1 MMKKIPLIRTIAG
14 LLTSVTL
21 LVFNPAHAQLK
32 IEISG
37 VGSSQLPIAVATFA
51 DEGIAPQQVSA
62 IIRDDLARSGYFK
75 LIEVGSVISE
85 TTAVNFG
92 DWKSRG
98 AEVLVVGSV
107 QKLSDGRFDVR
118 YKLLDTIKSSTLSGF
133 SLAAL
138 PSNTRLTAH
147 KIADDI
153 YEKLLGVRGVFSTR
167 VAYVTKAGSE
177 YRLEIAD
184 ADGDGIQVALR
195 SNEPIIS
202 PAWSPDGTKVAY
214 VSFEAKKPIVYVQN
228 LITRERTV
236 IANYKGSNSAPA
248 WSADGSK
255 LAIALSRDGLTQI
268 YSVNANGTGLQR
280 LTTSSGI
287 DTEPQF
293 SADGQYIYF
302 LSDRSGGP
310 QIYRMSANGGEA
322 KRVTFGG
329 SYNITPRISPDGN
342 TLAYISR
349 RDGKFQLYSLDLASS
364 QEQRLSD
371 TVKDESPSFSPNG
384 RYIMYATE
392 SGRRGSLAVVSVDG
406 KVKQKLTVQA
416 GDIREPTWGPFMK

>member
-1 MMKKIPLIRTIAG
+1 MRIFTLIKNLSLAG
-14 LLTSVTL
+14 LLVAN
-21 LVFNPAHAQLK
+21 VAHAQLRV
-32 IEISG
+32 EISG
-37 VGSSQLPIAVATFA
+37 VGSTQLPIAVATFA

-75 LIEVGSVISE
+75 LIEVGSTISE
-85 TTAVNFG
+85 TSPVNFG

-138 PSNTRLTAH
+138 PANTRLTAH

-184 ADGDGIQVALR
+184 ADGDGNQVALR

-202 PAWSPDGTKVAY
+202 PAWSPDGTKLAY
-214 VSFEAKKPIVYVQN
+214 VSFEAKKPIIYVQN

-248 WSADGSK
+248 WSPDGSK

-280 LTTSSGI
+280 LTSSSGI

-310 QIYRMSANGGEA
+310 QIYRMGTNGGEA

-329 SYNITPRISPDGN
+329 SYNITPRISPDGK

-371 TVKDESPSFSPNG
+371 TTKDESPSFSPNG

-392 SGRRGSLAVVSVDG
+392 SGRRGSLAVVSIDG